1 WVHPSEA
8 RMISKKSH
16 MTRRALLKS
25 GAGAAGLIAMPGVRR
40 AQAADAI
47 KMSLEFRIYGGN
59 APMFFAAENGIFRD
73 LGLDVVSDGSSG
85 SGESVTRVA
94 SGSHQFGLADASTVV
109 EFAARN
115 PSVAPKVVM
124 TVFDV
129 FPAVVM
135 SLSRKPIKSLKDLA
149 GIKLGTGTADAGSK
163 IMPALLTLNNI
174 R

>member
-1 WVHPSEA
+1 
-8 RMISKKSH
+8 MIPKKSH

-115 PSVAPKVVM
+115 PRSHRR
-124 TVFDV
+124 
-129 FPAVVM
+129 
-135 SLSRKPIKSLKDLA
+135 SS
-149 GIKLGTGTADAGSK
+149 
-163 IMPALLTLNNI
+163 
-174 R
+174 